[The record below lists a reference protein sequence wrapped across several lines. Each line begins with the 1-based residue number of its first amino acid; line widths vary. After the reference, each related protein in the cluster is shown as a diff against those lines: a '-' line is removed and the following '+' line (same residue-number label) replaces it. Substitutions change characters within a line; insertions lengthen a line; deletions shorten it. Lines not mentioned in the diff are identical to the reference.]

1 MIRIEYFS
9 SKVKQQ
15 FNAGRDAAPLE
26 PEATRLE
33 SVTGSSATSTP
44 LTGVPACEAG
54 DPVQIDDLLP
64 VGAAR
69 D

>member
-9 SKVKQQ
+9 SKVKQR

-26 PEATRLE
+26 PEARILE
-33 SVTGSSATSTP
+33 SAKGSSAASTP
-44 LTGVPACEAG
+44 LTGARAREAG
-54 DPVQIDDLLP
+54 HSVQIDDLLP
-64 VGAAR
+64 VGAVR

>member
-26 PEATRLE
+26 PEATKLE
-33 SVTGSSATSTP
+33 STKGSSAGSTP
-44 LTGVPACEAG
+44 LTGAPACEAG
-54 DPVQIDDLLP
+54 DPVQVEILLP
-64 VGAAR
+64 VGAVR